1 MGTIKESRTSK
12 GAARLVGG
20 IFLVVGLVIASVG
33 GCFVWSTQDSQKAC
47 LRATGKVI
55 ELRKPPGQRG
65 YTPVVQFETADHKS
79 ITAVGKF
86 GSNPPAH
93 NVADSV
99 TVLYRAESP
108 NDISL
113 DDPFE
118 LWLVPCILGGIGSIF
133 VIVGGAL
140 LFFAPG
146 GAKPGKAG

>member
-1 MGTIKESRTSK
+1 MNTIKESRSSK
-12 GAARLVGG
+12 SAGKPVGG
-20 IFLVVGLVIASVG
+20 VFLVVGLIIASIG
-33 GCFVWSTQDSQKAC
+33 GCFFWSTQNSLGAC

-99 TVLYRAESP
+99 TVLYRATSP
-108 NDISL
+108 EDISL

-133 VIVGGAL
+133 VIIGGAL
-140 LFFAPG
+140 LLFAPG
-146 GAKPGKAG
+146 GAKSGEAG